1 MKKALYRLFRPKTFE
16 EVVGQDHIVR
26 TLKNQISQNDIG
38 HAYLFSGSRGTGK
51 TSAAKIFSR
60 AVNCINPNGANPC
73 NECEVCRGA
82 LLEGESD
89 IVEIDAASNNGVEDI
104 RELRD
109 KVNYP
114 PVHGKYRVYIIDEV
128 HMLSTAAF
136 NAFLKTL
143 EEPPSHVIFI
153 LATTEPH
160 KIPKTILSRCQRFDF
175 KRITKEDIQ
184 GRLLEVCT
192 SLEVESDPRALNFIA
207 KNSEGAMRD
216 ALSILDQ
223 AISSKK
229 GEILSYEDVID
240 LMGSVPIKNLSDMAE
255 GLIYKKTSKCLEV
268 LEEISLW
275 GKDFKQFLSELIEYF
290 RDLLLL
296 SMQAPSNLLGIEGEE
311 LESAIEILK
320 DTKSHKLSDLLEE
333 LSLLEGSL
341 KYASNPKLSFEIGVF
356 RLTRGLDTN
365 NTSCDMSELEKRL
378 QKLETIIESGEI
390 SVKRDSSVPREIA
403 GQEKVEKKQEK
414 INLEEDMNEDE
425 KNIVEEAK
433 KFYPEVAERMKKDK
447 KANVEAFLREGEILR
462 YFGSVLYIAYDDKN
476 FGFHKQMI
484 DSQKN
489 RDYISEIYSKVLKLN
504 LRVVFLFKSE
514 VSKIAKKPE
523 EEEVVEKIKEAFPD
537 IDIEVRE

>member
-16 EVVGQDHIVR
+16 EVVGQDHIIR
-26 TLKNQISQNDIG
+26 TLKNQISKNDIG

-60 AVNCINPNGANPC
+60 AVNCINPSGSNPC

-192 SLEVESDPRALNFIA
+192 FLEVESDPRALNFIA

-229 GEILSYEDVID
+229 GDILSYEDVID

-255 GLIYKKTSKCLEV
+255 GLIYRKTSKCLEV

-311 LESAIEILK
+311 LEVAIEILK
-320 DTKSHKLSDLLEE
+320 DTKSHKLSELLEE

-356 RLTRGLDTN
+356 RLTRGLESN
-365 NTSCDMSELEKRL
+365 NKSCDMSELEKRL
-378 QKLETIIESGEI
+378 QKLETIIESGQI
-390 SVKRDSSVPREIA
+390 SVKRESSVPREIA
-403 GQEKVEKKQEK
+403 GQERVEKKKEK
-414 INLEEDMNEDE
+414 INLEEDMNEEE

-489 RDYISEIYSKVLKLN
+489 RDYISEIYSKVLKVN